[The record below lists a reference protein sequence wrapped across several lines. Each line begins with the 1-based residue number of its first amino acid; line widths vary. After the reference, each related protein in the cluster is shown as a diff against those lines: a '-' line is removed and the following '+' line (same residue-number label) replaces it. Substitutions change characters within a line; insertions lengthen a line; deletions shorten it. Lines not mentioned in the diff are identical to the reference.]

1 MSLEKDMY
9 INGNLVRRV
18 LVYNTRI
25 NSYWKHYIYDSSVF
39 FFWKKHYDYWHNWKY
54 LGKRFTEK
62 EMISELDP
70 EKDFFEDGVVYIK
83 PHIVFELS
91 DICDKVL
98 YFKTDKEMIEYLESF
113 LDRYETSFI
122 FID

>member
-1 MSLEKDMY
+1 
-9 INGNLVRRV
+9 
-18 LVYNTRI
+18 
-25 NSYWKHYIYDSSVF
+25 
-39 FFWKKHYDYWHNWKY
+39 
-54 LGKRFTEK
+54 
-62 EMISELDP
+62 MISELDP